1 MTKPRPP
8 LLLSDQIDDALAE
21 HFAAL
26 GVGTVSAYKLWCH
39 RHGLDKALDKTDS
52 ARAEEVAL
60 YQSLQ
65 APADPTHSKYH
76 DPKQAEWIRR
86 LFRGEL
92 AGMKLT
98 DLWSRLH
105 SERLGRAGSLYVHLL
120 RESGRILR
128 LWMDQVGLTRVGNS

>member
-1 MTKPRPP
+1 LEYWRYGAKVGHSDGQLPCTVPREERMTKPRPP

-60 YQSLQ
+60 YQFLQ
-65 APADPTHSKYH
+65 APAD
-76 DPKQAEWIRR
+76 
-86 LFRGEL
+86 
-92 AGMKLT
+92 
-98 DLWSRLH
+98 
-105 SERLGRAGSLYVHLL
+105 
-120 RESGRILR
+120 
-128 LWMDQVGLTRVGNS
+128 